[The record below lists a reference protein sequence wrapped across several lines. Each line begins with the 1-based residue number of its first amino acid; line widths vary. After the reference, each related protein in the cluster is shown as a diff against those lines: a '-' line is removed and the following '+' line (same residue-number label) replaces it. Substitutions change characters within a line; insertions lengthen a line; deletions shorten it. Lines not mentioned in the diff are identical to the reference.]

1 MDACAAQSSM
11 WLVVVH
17 CSRYQ
22 CSSHK
27 PALAAVVICAL
38 FFSTEL
44 CTFVYFSE
52 IMGSR
57 P

>member
-27 PALAAVVICAL
+27 PALAAFCDL
-38 FFSTEL
+38 CLSSTEL
-44 CTFVYFSE
+44 STCVYFSE

>member
-27 PALAAVVICAL
+27 PALAAVVICVL
-38 FFSTEL
+38 FL
-44 CTFVYFSE
+44 PLNLVPVYIFQ
-52 IMGSR
+52 R
-57 P
+57 